1 VATVENKDGI
11 YTMKTTKQRH
21 IGEEDFVEVS
31 YRIVT
36 DEDGGMRLQHCI
48 GGAEATKE
56 QMLTERVLAA
66 LDQNEKMS
74 GNGLATIIGG
84 NKQVALAFLESMKEQ
99 GLIRKIDPDFARS
112 PWVKVG

>member
-1 VATVENKDGI
+1 
-11 YTMKTTKQRH
+11 MKTTKQRH

-66 LDQNEKMS
+66 LDQNERMS
-74 GNGLATIIGG
+74 GNALAAVIGN

-99 GLIRKIDPDFARS
+99 GLIRKIDPEFARS